1 MKPITPTD
9 ITALEAILVAE
20 NGPIPKEEYTNIYGQ
35 EPLGKLVRS
44 VVGLDHNA
52 TKAVFAGF
60 LAQHPTLHADQMAFS
75 NEIVDYLVKNGV
87 MEPRV
92 IFETPLTVITS
103 RRCRCFW
110 RCAPSADC

>member
-52 TKAVFAGF
+52 TKAACNGRKPEPTSCKGF
-60 LAQHPTLHADQMAFS
+60 LNFGKDILQNH
-75 NEIVDYLVKNGV
+75 
-87 MEPRV
+87 V
-92 IFETPLTVITS
+92 IFTAMQFLK
-103 RRCRCFW
+103 
-110 RCAPSADC
+110 